1 MPILQTYWESEGGKG
16 EGNCGGCTII
26 PWDFQVVLVEIEVDD
41 FKDDNTSPQAYFNIK
56 TPKPKDGGVD
66 AIYVQKA
73 SIQVASNLPNNSP
86 IACDNS
92 NK

>member
-1 MPILQTYWESEGGKG
+1 M
-16 EGNCGGCTII
+16 
-26 PWDFQVVLVEIEVDD
+26 
-41 FKDDNTSPQAYFNIK
+41 
-56 TPKPKDGGVD
+56 PKPKDGEVD